1 MKTSILPL
9 LLISFIGFT
18 LFCCRQTGESATSYL
33 NEAKEI
39 SLGDSGSGSE
49 TSQQQRDDYVE
60 EDKPV
65 PRVSL
70 PPDAQLIQLLEVNLD
85 LDRNDEQIL
94 ALKDTSS
101 GSSAI
106 RLLIADYDTIRD
118 RYVVTWS
125 GRTKTNSRRSFNI
138 SVIDVTGDHNLEILC
153 SGITEEG
160 LQTIDIFRRTTSPD
174 QLGLYFE
181 SILSIAV
188 KGTIELLEQRRAQ
201 SYQKGQR
208 SGNAYPV
215 LTTTRD
221 ERSER
226 LGDIIKATYVWRSG
240 SGSYRRVKTEKIPGQ
255 EIEDT
260 HLRELLRGGKE
271 NFEAFLHGPWL
282 LTDQS
287 EALSRRHIIHFD
299 EVNETLTLYSGSI
312 QESYV
317 WTNSYRFLADSI
329 SISGDNTIVPF
340 MRIYLSVFVED
351 LSTVR
356 ITTYDVNSHN
366 GSRSTNST
374 WSGTYQKLGPSMQK
388 SFLRLPLNMQENV
401 ARPGLTGMYRNDSG
415 MSFFFDP
422 PYFTLHENNET
433 IRGGFSTY
441 TFGTDI
447 LDLRILDDNG
457 LVVDRRTY
465 SFDFIEEESETE
477 ILRRLVLRP
486 GRVER
491 TGFIPTDSK
500 ALIFQQRE
508 IIQDE
513 Q

>member
-1 MKTSILPL
+1 MKSSILPL
-9 LLISFIGFT
+9 FLIFLFILSFFA
-18 LFCCRQTGESATSYL
+18 CERSGESGRTYRT
-33 NEAKEI
+33 EAKEI
-39 SLGDSGSGSE
+39 SLGDSGNGREISP
-49 TSQQQRDDYVE
+49 QRREDDVE
-60 EDKPV
+60 VDKPV
-65 PRVSL
+65 PRVSV
-70 PPDAQLIQLLEVNLD
+70 PPEAQLIQLLEVNLD

-94 ALKDTSS
+94 ALKDTSN
-101 GSSAI
+101 GSEGI

-118 RYVVTWS
+118 KYIVTWS

-153 SGITEEG
+153 NGITEEG

-188 KGTIELLEQRRAQ
+188 KGTIELVEEKRTQA
-201 SYQKGQR
+201 YQKGQR
-208 SGNAYPV
+208 SGIAHPV

-221 ERSER
+221 ESSER
-226 LGDIIKATYVWRSG
+226 LGDIIKTTYVWRSG
-240 SGSYRRVKTEKIPGQ
+240 SGSYHRVKTEKIPGQ
-255 EIEDT
+255 EIEDK

-287 EALSRRHIIHFD
+287 EAPLSRYIIHFD
-299 EVNETLTLYSGSI
+299 EANEMLTLYSGSI

-356 ITTYDVNSHN
+356 ITMYDVNSHN

-374 WSGTYQKLGPSMQK
+374 WSGTYQKIGPSMQK
-388 SFLRLPLNMQENV
+388 SFLRLPMNMHENID
-401 ARPGLTGMYRNDSG
+401 RPGLTGMYRNDSG
-415 MSFFFDP
+415 MSFYFDP
-422 PYFTLHENNET
+422 PYFTLHDNNES

-447 LDLRILDDNG
+447 LDLRIIDDKG
-457 LVVDRRTY
+457 LVVDRQSY
-465 SFDFIEEESETE
+465 SFDFIEEEKETE

-513 Q
+513 E